1 MSSPADELMALIDNL
16 ATRDGTTGHLT
27 TACRCVSSLASRCSA
42 AEIEAFMRSG
52 GTSALTSLLKSRDE
66 EVVDAAAAALAD
78 LSAPA
83 SRRPQE
89 RVFELQ
95 GLCVR
100 VRELE
105 FSESGTQRGRCGRC
119 RRVLPCRRAY
129 LTKVAVA
136 GTAHNVWTAA
146 IVLAQWMSR
155 SKAFAAH
162 LAPTSGL
169 LELGSGLGVPG
180 LLAAKMGW
188 KVTLSDFV
196 PHVIDNLE
204 ASISL
209 NDVGA
214 CARAVRLNW
223 AEEAGVLGPCSN
235 DLWYAGKCPGGA
247 HGGSD
252 AVDGKHYLELE
263 DDEQFEVIIGADIC
277 YEEDHP
283 NLLDKVLR
291 RRLSP
296 EGRVFFLYAV
306 RFPELHDALLERLHG
321 FCSEVSSE
329 SVDSAE
335 VRNATAPT
343 RHHLGPKH

>member
-1 MSSPADELMALIDNL
+1 MPSPADELMALIDNL

-105 FSESGTQRGRCGRC
+105 FSESGTQRARRGRC

-306 RFPELHDALLERLHG
+306 RFPELHAALLERLHG